1 MPSEVKLLPRFK
13 VGWAMHE
20 MVSAKL
26 QQIRLRKLE
35 CQRHIRVL
43 SQKLASNPRDLW
55 TRRELERMEEL
66 LADLEEQEKRL
77 LGEGSEPSGGEEND
91 NAKGENSGSG

>member
-1 MPSEVKLLPRFK
+1 VHEAVKSR
-13 VGWAMHE
+13 
-20 MVSAKL
+20 L

-43 SQKLASNPRDLW
+43 TQKLASNPRDLW

-66 LADLEEQEKRL
+66 LADLERQERQL
-77 LGEGSEPSGGEEND
+77 LGEKVMEEITGGEKDDTTESE
-91 NAKGENSGSG
+91 GSGSG

>member
-1 MPSEVKLLPRFK
+1 
-13 VGWAMHE
+13 MHE
-20 MVSAKL
+20 SVKTKL

-43 SQKLASNPRDLW
+43 TQKLASNPRDLW
-55 TRRELERMEEL
+55 ARRELERMEEL

-77 LGEGSEPSGGEEND
+77 LGDEASEKLTGGEED
-91 NAKGENSGSG
+91 DATKSEGFSG

>member
-1 MPSEVKLLPRFK
+1 VHEAVKSR
-13 VGWAMHE
+13 
-20 MVSAKL
+20 L

-43 SQKLASNPRDLW
+43 TQKLASNPRDLW

-66 LADLEEQEKRL
+66 LADLERQERQL
-77 LGEGSEPSGGEEND
+77 LGDKVMEEITGGEKDDTTESE
-91 NAKGENSGSG
+91 GSGSG

>member
-1 MPSEVKLLPRFK
+1 MQGWCPVHEAVKSR
-13 VGWAMHE
+13 
-20 MVSAKL
+20 L

-43 SQKLASNPRDLW
+43 TQKLASNPRDLW

-66 LADLEEQEKRL
+66 LADLERQERQL
-77 LGEGSEPSGGEEND
+77 LGDKVMEEITGGEKDDTTESE
-91 NAKGENSGSG
+91 GSGSG

>member
-1 MPSEVKLLPRFK
+1 
-13 VGWAMHE
+13 MHE
-20 MVSAKL
+20 SVKTKL

-43 SQKLASNPRDLW
+43 TQKLASNPRDLW
-55 TRRELERMEEL
+55 ARRELERMEEL

-77 LGEGSEPSGGEEND
+77 LDDEASEKLIGGEED
-91 NAKGENSGSG
+91 DATKSEGFSG

>member
-1 MPSEVKLLPRFK
+1 
-13 VGWAMHE
+13 MHE